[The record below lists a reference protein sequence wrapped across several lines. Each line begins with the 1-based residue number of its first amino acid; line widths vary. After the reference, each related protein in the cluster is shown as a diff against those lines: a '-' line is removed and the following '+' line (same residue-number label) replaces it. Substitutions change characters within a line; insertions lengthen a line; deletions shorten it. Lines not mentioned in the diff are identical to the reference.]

1 MSDKTEYSRLLIKRA
16 TETGVVPT
24 IPTGTTLSTFTNTD
38 LFVGE
43 LFLNTTDENLW
54 VRTDNGI
61 LQILNSGFTSS
72 IFATGFTYDN
82 ANTLTISNNNGSTLQ
97 TSINTMTG
105 LTVNGAFSATTLFGD
120 GSGLT
125 GINSGDIFVTGFTYD
140 NANKLTIVSNSGAS
154 LNTFINVMTGLTI
167 NGELIFDSTG
177 GILLDNSSR
186 LREGTIDAGT
196 GGNNGIAQICGL
208 GYELKWEAGSL
219 YVMGSSGNIIR
230 EVRYTFTNTP
240 TVNDDVTKGF
250 TTGSRWVLDDG
261 DIYVCSDPSTGAA
274 VWDLLITD
282 NYVTGGTFTANT
294 LTLDRQNGSVTITGF
309 TDTIFSGGS
318 GNCITDLYVS
328 NIIGCSPLSIFS
340 DTSITGFT
348 TGGSYTAK
356 DVNSGGANLKRTI
369 NKSSTGEISVLEQQ
383 LDRLKFD
390 VDYNNGNLYT
400 STQMID
406 YIEFNTL
413 NDTSKYQGVIK
424 YVEGVGI
431 ELSETKTDTGE
442 YYRLTLDKI
451 GNEIISDDNSGTTAN
466 FVNNI
471 VGNTLTATDIGYTST
486 IDQTSS
492 DITTTLIGTGYPIT
506 TINSLQTASIGSSVT
521 FDDGVDLYGTSQSLS
536 SQVIQ
541 FKFDDTINSFS
552 SRFDIDP
559 LQLGIGSG
567 LRESNSAG
575 ELFTYSYTPIQSNQN
590 LYDPTI
596 LSNVTS
602 ISLLNTSTDG
612 TATITAIGNTSVLS
626 QDTLSLDP
634 LNGSYLRSQ
643 STTSIPYTEL
653 ALNDN
658 DIAIEAYDGVNSR
671 SITLVSTGITVTGGV
686 IKYDGD
692 YSSQYTNRSIVD
704 KEYVD
709 SVVGGGSTF
718 TGGTVTGA
726 TNFTAPLSAKTLT
739 LDTTYTGTT
748 GVGTISWNTDFGVP
762 QVGMIGGN
770 VVGKIGESV
779 YAYVKNVDT
788 TTLNKGEV
796 VYIFG
801 ASGDK
806 ISVKRA
812 SSSGDTTSS
821 KTLGVVAESISVNG
835 LGYVITQGTLDGLNL
850 GAYTAG
856 DILWLGN
863 TPGTFT
869 KVKTYA
875 PNHLVF
881 VGVVQRANAGNGQM
895 YVKPQNGYE
904 LEELHNVATT
914 GATNGDLLVYSGGS
928 TNLWVNSKTLT
939 GTYTVNGGLNVTGTT
954 TSGIV
959 SATTISA
966 TTYNG
971 DGKNLLGV
979 GGGKGSFGITIDG
992 GGSAITT
999 GVKGY
1004 ITVPYNGTIT
1014 GWDIFGDTTGSIV
1027 VDVWKDTYANF
1038 PPTVADTIAGTE
1050 KPTLSSAVKNQDTN
1064 LTSWTTSVTAGD
1076 IVAFNV
1082 DSATTV
1088 TRVNLIIYIT
1098 KQ

>member
-1 MSDKTEYSRLLIKRA
+1 MSQTEYSRLLLKRA
-16 TETGVVPT
+16 TFPGVLPT
-24 IPTGTTLSTFTNTD
+24 IPTGSTISNTWLPTD
-38 LFVGE
+38 LLEGE
-43 LFLNTTDENLW
+43 LFLNAADDRLW
-54 VRTDNGI
+54 VRTANGI
-61 LQILNSGFTSS
+61 QEIAISGISSANYYTTSAYLS
-72 IFATGFTYDN
+72 
-82 ANTLTISNNNGSTLQ
+82 GSTVFFNRTDLANAY
-97 TSINTMTG
+97 SVD
-105 LTVNGAFSATTLFGD
+105 L
-120 GSGLT
+120 SGLP
-125 GINSGDIFVTGFTYD
+125 VTG
-140 NANKLTIVSNSGAS
+140 
-154 LNTFINVMTGLTI
+154 
-167 NGELIFDSTG
+167 STG
-177 GILLDNSSR
+177 
-186 LREGTIDAGT
+186 
-196 GGNNGIAQICGL
+196 
-208 GYELKWEAGSL
+208 
-219 YVMGSSGNIIR
+219 
-230 EVRYTFTNTP
+230 
-240 TVNDDVTKGF
+240 
-250 TTGSRWVLDDG
+250 
-261 DIYVCSDPSTGAA
+261 
-274 VWDLLITD
+274 TD
-282 NYVTGGTFTANT
+282 YYVTGGTFNAGT

-309 TDTIFSGGS
+309 TSDIYTTGFTYDNANTLTISDNSGNNYSATINTMTGLTINGAISATTYQNLPIDPDNYVTGGTFSSGTLTLNRQNGSVTITGFTDTIFTGGTGS
-318 GNCITDLYVS
+318 CITDLYVS
-328 NIIGCSPLSIFS
+328 NIIGCSPLTIFS

-356 DVNSGGANLKRTI
+356 DVNSGGDRLKRTI
-369 NKSSTGEISVLEQQ
+369 TKSSTGEISVLDQQ

-390 VDYNNGNLYT
+390 SDANNGNLYT

-442 YYRLTLDKI
+442 YYRLTLDKV
-451 GNEIISDDNSGTTAN
+451 GNEIISDDNLGTTASYQ
-466 FVNNI
+466 NNI
-471 VGNTLTATDIGYTST
+471 ISNTLTTTDTGYTST
-486 IDQTSS
+486 IVQTSS
-492 DITTTLIGTGYPIT
+492 DITTTLAGTGYPIT
-506 TINSLQTASIGSSVT
+506 TINSIQTANIGSSVT
-521 FDDGVDLYGTSQSLS
+521 FDDGVDLYGTSQQLT
-536 SQVIQ
+536 SQEIQ

-612 TATITAIGNTSVLS
+612 SATITAIGNTGVLS

-658 DIAIEAYDGVNSR
+658 DITIQAWDGVNGR
-671 SITLVSTGITVTGGV
+671 NITLVSTGITVGGGV
-686 IKYDGD
+686 ANYDGD

-709 SVVGGGSTF
+709 SVVGNSTF
-718 TGGTVTGA
+718 TGGTVTGP

-770 VVGKIGESV
+770 VVGKIGESL

-835 LGYVITQGTLDGLNL
+835 LGFVITQGTLDGLNL

-869 KVKTYA
+869 NVKSYA

-979 GGGKGSFGITIDG
+979 GGGRGSFGITIDG

-1082 DSATTV
+1082 DSAATV

-1098 KQ
+1098 KS

>member
-43 LFLNTTDENLW
+43 FFLNTTDENLY

-167 NGELIFDSTG
+167 NGAISATTYYNVSSNFQYEIHVSQVDGNDTTGDGSLLNPVATITKALTLLTGSRKTIIVHPGGYSENVTVASGNTTIATSELTG
-177 GILLDNSSR
+177 ANTVLYGTLTIGTLGSGSRISGLKMTNLVISGTAQAYISNCTVDNQVTKSSSGYVEIINTEMQCISGIQISGSGTTIINGNKNVGVAVSNASAQVIIKGCNSVVTPSAS
-186 LREGTIDAGT
+186 AGNLAIVDCIVT
-196 GGNNGIAQICGL
+196 ALGGNAITIT
-208 GYELKWEAGSL
+208 GSL
-219 YVMGSSGNIIR
+219 TTLTLLNSQVLVTAGNNVAPISVAGIYTIINTIYDKPGSTFTGTSTNSIDYFQFINADKFITQGGTSSQYVMGDGSLSN
-230 EVRYTFTNTP
+230 
-240 TVNDDVTKGF
+240 GF
-250 TTGSRWVLDDG
+250 
-261 DIYVCSDPSTGAA
+261 
-274 VWDLLITD
+274 
-282 NYVTGGTFTANT
+282 TGGT
-294 LTLDRQNGSVTITGF
+294 GS
-309 TDTIFSGGS
+309 
-318 GNCITDLYVS
+318 CITDLYVS

-356 DVNSGGANLKRTI
+356 DVNSGGDRLKRTI
-369 NKSSTGEISVLEQQ
+369 SKSSTGEISELDQQ

-390 VDYNNGNLYT
+390 SDANNGNLYT

-413 NDTSKYQGVIK
+413 NDTSKFQGVIK
-424 YVEGVGI
+424 YVDGVGV

-451 GNEIISDDNSGTTAN
+451 GNEIISDDNSGKTASYQ
-466 FVNNI
+466 NNI
-471 VGNTLTATDIGYTST
+471 LQNTLTVIDAGCTAS
-486 IDQTSS
+486 IDQTASEVN
-492 DITTTLIGTGYPIT
+492 TTLSCTGYPIT
-506 TINSLQTASIGSSVT
+506 TINTIQTATIGSSVT

-536 SQVIQ
+536 SQVIE

-686 IKYDGD
+686 IDYDGD

-726 TNFTAPLSAKTLT
+726 TNFTNGLTANTISA
-739 LDTTYTGTT
+739 TTY
-748 GVGTISWNTDFGVP
+748 
-762 QVGMIGGN
+762 
-770 VVGKIGESV
+770 
-779 YAYVKNVDT
+779 
-788 TTLNKGEV
+788 
-796 VYIFG
+796 
-801 ASGDK
+801 
-806 ISVKRA
+806 
-812 SSSGDTTSS
+812 
-821 KTLGVVAESISVNG
+821 
-835 LGYVITQGTLDGLNL
+835 LNL
-850 GAYTAG
+850 PT
-856 DILWLGN
+856 D
-863 TPGTFT
+863 
-869 KVKTYA
+869 VR
-875 PNHLVF
+875 V
-881 VGVVQRANAGNGQM
+881 
-895 YVKPQNGYE
+895 
-904 LEELHNVATT
+904 T
-914 GATNGDLLVYSGGS
+914 GATYNNANTFTFTNNTGGTFNTS
-928 TNLWVNSKTLT
+928 FNTVTGLTST
-939 GTYTVNGGLNVTGTT
+939 GTIN
-954 TSGIV
+954 SSIV

-979 GGGKGSFGITIDG
+979 GGGRGSFGITIDG

-1027 VDVWKDTYANF
+1027 VDVWKDTFATF

-1076 IVAFNV
+1076 IVGFNV

-1098 KQ
+1098 KS

>member
-154 LNTFINVMTGLTI
+154 LNAFINVMTGLTI
-167 NGELIFDSTG
+167 NGAISATTYQNLP
-177 GILLDNSSR
+177 
-186 LREGTIDAGT
+186 ID
-196 GGNNGIAQICGL
+196 
-208 GYELKWEAGSL
+208 
-219 YVMGSSGNIIR
+219 
-230 EVRYTFTNTP
+230 P
-240 TVNDDVTKGF
+240 
-250 TTGSRWVLDDG
+250 
-261 DIYVCSDPSTGAA
+261 
-274 VWDLLITD
+274 D
-282 NYVTGGTFTANT
+282 NYVTGGTFSSNT
-294 LTLDRQNGSVTITGF
+294 LTLDRQNGSVTITGFTSDIYTTGFTYNNANTLTISDNGGNNYSATINTMTGLTINGAISATTYQNLPIDPDNYVTGGTFSSGTLTLDRQNGSVSITGF

-340 DTSITGFT
+340 DTSISGFT

-356 DVNSGGANLKRTI
+356 DVNSGGDRLKRTI
-369 NKSSTGEISVLEQQ
+369 TKSSTGEISELDQQ

-390 VDYNNGNLYT
+390 SDANNGNLYT

-413 NDTSKYQGVIK
+413 NDTSKFQGVIK
-424 YVEGVGI
+424 YVDGVGI
-431 ELSETKTDTGE
+431 ELSETKVDTGE

-466 FVNNI
+466 FVNTI
-471 VGNTLTATDIGYTST
+471 VGNTLTTTNGTDISSIDNNST
-486 IDQTSS
+486 NTIIAADNGTQNSYLDTQYNS
-492 DITTTLIGTGYPIT
+492 IQAVTTD
-506 TINSLQTASIGSSVT
+506 TASGDFGNLTLNPTSLELTSLEGTFNNKSV
-521 FDDGVDLYGTSQSLS
+521 
-536 SQVIQ
+536 
-541 FKFDDTINSFS
+541 IN
-552 SRFDIDP
+552 I
-559 LQLGIGSG
+559 
-567 LRESNSAG
+567 
-575 ELFTYSYTPIQSNQN
+575 TPIQTTASA
-590 LYDPTI
+590 YDDS
-596 LSNVTS
+596 LAANVTS
-602 ISLLNTSTDG
+602 ITLLNTSTDG
-612 TATITAIGNTSVLS
+612 SAIITAIGNTSVLS

-634 LNGSYLRSQ
+634 LNGSYLKSQ
-643 STTSIPYTEL
+643 STTGTSYTEL
-653 ALNDN
+653 AFNNN
-658 DIAIEAYDGVNSR
+658 DIAIAVNDGTYESQINMSPLITQITNNNSVSSVEVGDSATGAGTVILSAQDTNTGIQSRLELSPEIDSNIFKSQSTNDYSQIDVSYLDITSTSYDDANVYTSEIFQNSTQVRLRTNDNVNNVSFIELTNNTDNTGSMVMSALDDVGFVSDQIILDPSNAGLGTTIISLNTSTSEYSEITLTPSQLEIKSDNLIDSR
-671 SITLVSTGITVTGGV
+671 SITIIPTGITVTGGV
-686 IKYDGD
+686 VEYDAD

-704 KEYVD
+704 KGYVD
-709 SVVGGGSTF
+709 SVASTGST
-718 TGGTVTGA
+718 A
-726 TNFTAPLSAKTLT
+726 
-739 LDTTYTGTT
+739 
-748 GVGTISWNTDFGVP
+748 
-762 QVGMIGGN
+762 
-770 VVGKIGESV
+770 
-779 YAYVKNVDT
+779 
-788 TTLNKGEV
+788 
-796 VYIFG
+796 
-801 ASGDK
+801 
-806 ISVKRA
+806 
-812 SSSGDTTSS
+812 
-821 KTLGVVAESISVNG
+821 
-835 LGYVITQGTLDGLNL
+835 
-850 GAYTAG
+850 
-856 DILWLGN
+856 
-863 TPGTFT
+863 
-869 KVKTYA
+869 
-875 PNHLVF
+875 
-881 VGVVQRANAGNGQM
+881 
-895 YVKPQNGYE
+895 
-904 LEELHNVATT
+904 
-914 GATNGDLLVYSGGS
+914 
-928 TNLWVNSKTLT
+928 
-939 GTYTVNGGLNVTGTT
+939 
-954 TSGIV
+954 
-959 SATTISA
+959 
-966 TTYNG
+966 
-971 DGKNLLGV
+971 
-979 GGGKGSFGITIDG
+979 GSFGLTIDG

-1004 ITVPYNGTIT
+1004 ITIPYNGTIT

-1038 PPTVADTIAGTE
+1038 PPTVADTIAGSE

-1082 DSATTV
+1082 DSAATV

>member
-154 LNTFINVMTGLTI
+154 LNAFINVMTGLTI
-167 NGELIFDSTG
+167 NGAISATTYQNLP
-177 GILLDNSSR
+177 
-186 LREGTIDAGT
+186 ID
-196 GGNNGIAQICGL
+196 
-208 GYELKWEAGSL
+208 
-219 YVMGSSGNIIR
+219 
-230 EVRYTFTNTP
+230 P
-240 TVNDDVTKGF
+240 
-250 TTGSRWVLDDG
+250 
-261 DIYVCSDPSTGAA
+261 
-274 VWDLLITD
+274 D
-282 NYVTGGTFTANT
+282 NYVTGGTFSSNTLTLDRQNGSVTITGFTSDIYTTGFTYNNANTLTISDNGGNNYSATINTMTGLTINGAISATTYQNLPIDPDNYVTGGTFSSGT

-340 DTSITGFT
+340 DTSISGFT

-356 DVNSGGANLKRTI
+356 DVNSGGDRLKRTI
-369 NKSSTGEISVLEQQ
+369 TKSSTGEISELDQQ

-390 VDYNNGNLYT
+390 SDANNGNLYT

-413 NDTSKYQGVIK
+413 NDTSKFQGVIK
-424 YVEGVGI
+424 YVDGVGI
-431 ELSETKTDTGE
+431 ELSETKVDTGE

-466 FVNNI
+466 FVNTI
-471 VGNTLTATDIGYTST
+471 VGNTLTTTNGTDISSIDNNST
-486 IDQTSS
+486 NTIIAADNGTQNSYLDTQYNS
-492 DITTTLIGTGYPIT
+492 IQAVTTD
-506 TINSLQTASIGSSVT
+506 TASGDFGNLTLNPTSLELTSLEGTFNNKSV
-521 FDDGVDLYGTSQSLS
+521 
-536 SQVIQ
+536 
-541 FKFDDTINSFS
+541 IN
-552 SRFDIDP
+552 I
-559 LQLGIGSG
+559 
-567 LRESNSAG
+567 
-575 ELFTYSYTPIQSNQN
+575 TPIQTTASA
-590 LYDPTI
+590 YDDS
-596 LSNVTS
+596 LAANVTS
-602 ISLLNTSTDG
+602 ITLLNTSTDG
-612 TATITAIGNTSVLS
+612 SAIITAIGNTSVLS

-634 LNGSYLRSQ
+634 LNGSYLKSQ
-643 STTSIPYTEL
+643 STTGTSYTEL
-653 ALNDN
+653 AFNNN
-658 DIAIEAYDGVNSR
+658 DIAIAVNDGTYESQINMSPLITQITNNNSVSSVEVGDSATGAGTVILSAQDTNTGIQSRLELSPEIDSNIFKSQSTNDYSQIDVSYLDITSTSYDDANVYTSEIFQNSTQVRLRTNDNVNNVSFIELTNNTDNTGSMVMSALDDVGFVSDQIILDPSNAGLGTTIISLNTSTSEYSEITLTPSQLEIKSDNLIDSR
-671 SITLVSTGITVTGGV
+671 SITIIPTGITVTGGV
-686 IKYDGD
+686 VEYDAD

-704 KEYVD
+704 KGYVD
-709 SVVGGGSTF
+709 SVASTGST
-718 TGGTVTGA
+718 A
-726 TNFTAPLSAKTLT
+726 
-739 LDTTYTGTT
+739 
-748 GVGTISWNTDFGVP
+748 
-762 QVGMIGGN
+762 
-770 VVGKIGESV
+770 
-779 YAYVKNVDT
+779 
-788 TTLNKGEV
+788 
-796 VYIFG
+796 
-801 ASGDK
+801 
-806 ISVKRA
+806 
-812 SSSGDTTSS
+812 
-821 KTLGVVAESISVNG
+821 
-835 LGYVITQGTLDGLNL
+835 
-850 GAYTAG
+850 
-856 DILWLGN
+856 
-863 TPGTFT
+863 
-869 KVKTYA
+869 
-875 PNHLVF
+875 
-881 VGVVQRANAGNGQM
+881 
-895 YVKPQNGYE
+895 
-904 LEELHNVATT
+904 
-914 GATNGDLLVYSGGS
+914 
-928 TNLWVNSKTLT
+928 
-939 GTYTVNGGLNVTGTT
+939 
-954 TSGIV
+954 
-959 SATTISA
+959 
-966 TTYNG
+966 
-971 DGKNLLGV
+971 
-979 GGGKGSFGITIDG
+979 GSFGLTIDG

-1004 ITVPYNGTIT
+1004 ITIPYNGTIT
-1014 GWDIFGDTTGSIV
+1014 GWDIFADTTGSIV

-1038 PPTVADTIAGTE
+1038 PPTVADTIAGSE

-1082 DSATTV
+1082 DSAATV

>member
-1 MSDKTEYSRLLIKRA
+1 MSQTEYSRLLLKRA
-16 TETGVVPT
+16 TFPGVLPT
-24 IPTGTTLSTFTNTD
+24 IPTGSTISNTWLPTD
-38 LFVGE
+38 LLEGE
-43 LFLNTTDENLW
+43 LFLNAADDRLW
-54 VRTDNGI
+54 VRTANGI
-61 LQILNSGFTSS
+61 QEIAISGISSANYYTTSAYLS
-72 IFATGFTYDN
+72 
-82 ANTLTISNNNGSTLQ
+82 GSTVFFNRTDLANAY
-97 TSINTMTG
+97 SVD
-105 LTVNGAFSATTLFGD
+105 L
-120 GSGLT
+120 SGLP
-125 GINSGDIFVTGFTYD
+125 VTG
-140 NANKLTIVSNSGAS
+140 
-154 LNTFINVMTGLTI
+154 
-167 NGELIFDSTG
+167 STG
-177 GILLDNSSR
+177 
-186 LREGTIDAGT
+186 
-196 GGNNGIAQICGL
+196 
-208 GYELKWEAGSL
+208 
-219 YVMGSSGNIIR
+219 
-230 EVRYTFTNTP
+230 
-240 TVNDDVTKGF
+240 
-250 TTGSRWVLDDG
+250 
-261 DIYVCSDPSTGAA
+261 
-274 VWDLLITD
+274 TD
-282 NYVTGGTFTANT
+282 YYVTGGTFNAGT

-309 TDTIFSGGS
+309 TSDIYTTGFTYDNANTLTISDNSGNNYSATINTMTGLTINGAISATTYQNLPIDPDNYVTGGTFSSGTLTLNRQNGSVTITGFTDTIFTGGTGS
-318 GNCITDLYVS
+318 CITDLYVS
-328 NIIGCSPLSIFS
+328 NIIGCSPLTIFS

-348 TGGSYTAK
+348 TGGSIT
-356 DVNSGGANLKRTI
+356 
-369 NKSSTGEISVLEQQ
+369 KSSTGEISVLDQQ

-390 VDYNNGNLYT
+390 SDANNGNLYT

-442 YYRLTLDKI
+442 YYRLTLDKV
-451 GNEIISDDNSGTTAN
+451 GNEIISDDNLGTTASYQ
-466 FVNNI
+466 NNI
-471 VGNTLTATDIGYTST
+471 ISNTLTTTDTGYTST
-486 IDQTSS
+486 IVQTSS
-492 DITTTLIGTGYPIT
+492 DITTTLAGTGYPIT
-506 TINSLQTASIGSSVT
+506 TINSIQTANIGSSVT
-521 FDDGVDLYGTSQSLS
+521 FDDGVDLYGTSQLLT
-536 SQVIQ
+536 SQEIQ
-541 FKFDDTINSFS
+541 FKFNDTINSFS

-612 TATITAIGNTSVLS
+612 SATITAIGNTGVLS

-658 DIAIEAYDGVNSR
+658 DITIQAWDGVNGR
-671 SITLVSTGITVTGGV
+671 NITLVSTGITVGGGV
-686 IKYDGD
+686 ANYDGD

-709 SVVGGGSTF
+709 SVVGNSTF
-718 TGGTVTGA
+718 TGGTVTGP

-770 VVGKIGESV
+770 VVGKIGESL

-835 LGYVITQGTLDGLNL
+835 LGFVITQGTLDGLNL

-869 KVKTYA
+869 NVKSYA

-979 GGGKGSFGITIDG
+979 GGGRGSFGITIDG

-1082 DSATTV
+1082 DSAATV

-1098 KQ
+1098 KS